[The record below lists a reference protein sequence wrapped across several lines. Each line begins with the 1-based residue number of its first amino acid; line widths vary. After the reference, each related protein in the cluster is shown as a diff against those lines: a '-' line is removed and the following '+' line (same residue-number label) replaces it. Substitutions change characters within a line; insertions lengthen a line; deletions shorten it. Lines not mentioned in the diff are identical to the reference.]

1 MFLIF
6 MCNIGVIHGIVRPI
20 SQGGS
25 TMGKAYRDAFHARTV
40 CLLLGLI
47 FLCASPV
54 WAGKDQR
61 VATVHA
67 VGSSEIRGEDMSASR
82 NKAIAASLV
91 AAVTK
96 VVTEIMPPDTVVGHF
111 QVISE
116 RLFNKTDQFIL
127 DYKMLTES
135 THARQHRVMVRA
147 TVSVQ
152 RIKDTL
158 KKSGVY
164 VGKRAYPRVL
174 FCIAEKQMNDVNYQY
189 WWGGQQFWRAG
200 VATEAVTHTSKE
212 KGLVTI
218 DPDVDA
224 SRRAYPPQLSVPEAV
239 ALGREMRADV
249 VVVGQ
254 AFAEEA
260 PNTMGSTLQSF
271 RGSIFAR
278 AYRVKSGNEI
288 GQVNQASISMA
299 ADPLTGGK
307 DALEMASAL
316 AAEQL
321 AAQIIN
327 AWFSQGAGSS
337 KVELLVEGLSGNIAN
352 FVKFRGALST
362 MSGVD
367 SVQRKEMQQDT
378 AVLLVNY
385 QGNVG
390 ALADALMRQNFDT
403 FSLNISEPEG
413 NTIHVQLLP
422 R

>member
-1 MFLIF
+1 
-6 MCNIGVIHGIVRPI
+6 
-20 SQGGS
+20 
-25 TMGKAYRDAFHARTV
+25 MGKAYGDAFHTKMV
-40 CLLLGLI
+40 CLLVGVI
-47 FLCASPV
+47 FFCASPL
-54 WAGKDQR
+54 WAAKDER

-67 VGSSEIRGEDMSASR
+67 VGSSRISGADMSASR
-82 NKAIAASLV
+82 KEAIAASLV

-111 QVISE
+111 QVLSE
-116 RLFNKTDQFIL
+116 SLLAKTDQFIL

-135 THARQHRVMVRA
+135 THAHQHWVMVRA

-158 KKSGVY
+158 KKSGIY
-164 VGKRAYPRVL
+164 IGKRAYPRVL
-174 FCIAEKQMNDVNYQY
+174 ICIAEKQMNDVSYQY

-200 VATEAVTHTSKE
+200 AASETMTRISKE
-212 KGLVTI
+212 KGLVI
-218 DPDVDA
+218 VNPRVDP

-239 ALGREMRADV
+239 ALGREMQADV
-249 VVVGQ
+249 VVMGQ
-254 AFAEEA
+254 AYTEEA
-260 PNTMGSTLQSF
+260 ANTMGSTLQSF
-271 RGSIFAR
+271 RGNIFTR
-278 AYRVKSGNEI
+278 AYRVLNGNEI
-288 GQVNQASISMA
+288 GQANQVSMSTA

-307 DALEMASAL
+307 DALEKASAL
-316 AAEQL
+316 AGEHL
-321 AAQIIN
+321 AAQIVN
-327 AWFSQGAGSS
+327 AWFTAGAGSS
-337 KVELLVEGLSGNIAN
+337 KVELLVAGLSGNIAN

-367 SVQRKEMQQDT
+367 SVQRKEMQLDT
-378 AVLLVNY
+378 AVLLVDY

-413 NTIHVQLLP
+413 NTIRIQLVP

>member
-1 MFLIF
+1 
-6 MCNIGVIHGIVRPI
+6 
-20 SQGGS
+20 
-25 TMGKAYRDAFHARTV
+25 MGKAYGDAFRAKMV
-40 CLLLGLI
+40 CLLLGVL
-47 FLCASPV
+47 FFCASPV

-61 VATVHA
+61 VTTVHA
-67 VGSSEIRGEDMSASR
+67 VGSSQIRGADMSASR
-82 NKAIAASLV
+82 KEAIAASLV

-96 VVTEIMPPDTVVGHF
+96 VITEIMPPDTVVGHF
-111 QVISE
+111 QVINE
-116 RLFNKTDQFIL
+116 RVFAKTDQFIL

-158 KKSGVY
+158 KKSGIY
-164 VGKRAYPRVL
+164 VGKRAYPSVL
-174 FCIAEKQMNDVNYQY
+174 ICIAEKQMNDVNYQY

-200 VATEAVTHTSKE
+200 VATETVTRTSKE

-218 DPDVDA
+218 NPRVDP

-239 ALGREMRADV
+239 ALGREMQADV

-260 PNTMGSTLQSF
+260 ANTMGSTLQSI
-271 RGSIFAR
+271 RGNIFAR
-278 AYRVKSGNEI
+278 AYRVLNGNEI
-288 GQVNQASISMA
+288 GQVNQVSISTA
-299 ADPLTGGK
+299 ADPLTGSK
-307 DALEMASAL
+307 DALEKASAL
-316 AAEQL
+316 AGEQL
-321 AAQIIN
+321 AAQIVN
-327 AWFSQGAGSS
+327 AWFSEGAGSS
-337 KVELLVEGLSGNIAN
+337 KVELLIEGLSGNIAN

-367 SVQRKEMQQDT
+367 SVQRKEMRLDT
-378 AVLLVNY
+378 AVLLVDY

-403 FSLNISEPEG
+403 FSLNILEPEG
-413 NTIHVQLLP
+413 NTIRIKLMP